1 MDALTMPTCICW
13 ACGTER
19 ELGVSE
25 QPVPLCSEQCR
36 EEFVETVN
44 HLISGGTL
52 DEIGVDHMS
61 MLGRQAIDMV
71 LHLRRADRIEER
83 EWREWEYE
91 RNRRRKLKSLY
102 PC

>member
-1 MDALTMPTCICW
+1 
-13 ACGTER
+13 
-19 ELGVSE
+19 
-25 QPVPLCSEQCR
+25 
-36 EEFVETVN
+36 
-44 HLISGGTL
+44 
-52 DEIGVDHMS
+52 
-61 MLGRQAIDMV
+61 MV